1 MIPLFKDEAL
11 QKEFEENGFVIV
23 DALEEEQI
31 NTLKEFYKSTGLF
44 DEKGYGFHVSMDNTD
59 KKLVNSIID
68 KIYDVALPSV
78 LPHFVNAKPYIASYV
93 VKDPNPQ
100 GVVPVH
106 QDWTFVEAEESHNSL
121 TVWIPLV
128 DVNMENG
135 ALGAIK
141 GSHKF
146 FDHVRPSPSPQ
157 VRTLLQEH
165 LFTIFPYMNILEI
178 KAGQAIVFDN
188 RTFHASPPNVTEE
201 TRLAVGIG
209 ITQAESQLCHY
220 SLNPN
225 NDKELL
231 KFKVDETFFREYD
244 NSRLSRMYDNK
255 EVIQDFEHVDTVA
268 YEISEMS
275 AADMVKMI
283 QDAGNEINV
292 PLITQLSTLFNY
304 NLDGSQKKEEP
315 VIEETV
321 PVVETPAVQEK
332 KLPFWKVYTPLNIV
346 KEILFRMGIL
356 K

>member
-1 MIPLFKDEAL
+1 MIPLFKNETL
-11 QKEFEENGFVIV
+11 QKEFEENGFVVV
-23 DALEEEQI
+23 DVLGEEQI
-31 NTLKEFYKSTGLF
+31 NLLKEFYKSTGLF

-59 KKLVNSIID
+59 KKLVNTIID
-68 KIYDVALPSV
+68 KIYEVALPSV

-93 VKDPNPQ
+93 VKDPHPQ
-100 GVVPVH
+100 GIVPVH

-121 TVWIPLV
+121 TVWMPLV

-135 ALGAIK
+135 ALGTIK

-146 FDHVRPSPSPQ
+146 FDQVRPSPSPQ
-157 VRTLLQEH
+157 VHTLLQNH
-165 LFTIFPYMNILEI
+165 LFTVFPYMKII
-178 KAGQAIVFDN
+178 DMKAGQALIFDN

-220 SLNPN
+220 SLDPN
-225 NDKELL
+225 NRNQLL

-244 NSRLSRMYDNK
+244 NARLSRMYDNK
-255 EVIQDFEHVDTVA
+255 EIIQDFEHVDTVA
-268 YEISEMS
+268 YEVEEMS
-275 AADMVKMI
+275 AADMVKLI

-292 PLITQLSTLFNY
+292 PLVTQLSTLFNY
-304 NLDGSQKKEEP
+304 NIDGTKKEEEKPAPP
-315 VIEETV
+315 VEETCIAIE
-321 PVVETPAVQEK
+321 PEEEK
-332 KLPFWKVYTPLNIV
+332 QPFWKVYTPLNIV